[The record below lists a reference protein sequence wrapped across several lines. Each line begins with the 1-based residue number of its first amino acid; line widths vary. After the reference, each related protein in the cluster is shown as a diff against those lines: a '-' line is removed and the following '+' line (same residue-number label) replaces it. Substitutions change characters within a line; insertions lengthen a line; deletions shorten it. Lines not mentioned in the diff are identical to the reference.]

1 MKDQKLYRILLALS
15 CLAVSLVLLHGKVNA
30 SPVGQIEPDFDAID
44 AYVAEQVKNLGIPGL
59 ALGIIQDGEV
69 AHLQGFGVADS
80 SGRSVTPQTPFYIGS
95 VTKSFTALAVMQL
108 VEEGQIDLDAPVQTY
123 LPWWSLADK
132 EASATITVRHLLNQS
147 SGFSTKDG
155 NRFWP
160 SREGLEETLHRL
172 DTLQLTQPVGTTF
185 QYSNIN
191 YMTAGLIVE
200 KVSGQSY
207 ADYVTE
213 HIFEPLG
220 MQHSYAAH
228 NPAQADGLAQGHTY
242 MFGQTFSSDGSMP
255 PSFLPTGFLIT
266 SAEDMTHYLIA
277 HLNEGWYGE
286 NSVLSPQGMAEL
298 HEPAIPVGD
307 HFYAMGW
314 FVGTKDGITFMNHNG
329 DAGRNHA
336 IVTLV
341 EERGFGV
348 VLLANATGFVQ
359 QQQVDELSFMIV
371 SNMVF
376 GTPLEPISLPIGL
389 RLQYWGILLAP
400 LLQVLGMVFVWRKR
414 HSLKALGV
422 VLAVVLNLAVVV
434 VLNKVSLTLITL
446 PSMIKFYPDLG
457 YGLVAIA
464 ILGITASIGSTL
476 VYIKN
481 RGMRKSDRL

>member
-1 MKDQKLYRILLALS
+1 MKCQNYFRILFALS
-15 CLAVSLVLLHGKVNA
+15 CLALALVLMHGNVNA
-30 SPVGQIEPDFDAID
+30 SPLAQTETDFNTID

-59 ALGIIQDGEV
+59 AFGIIQDGQI
-69 AHLQGFGVADS
+69 AHLQGFGIADS
-80 SGRSVTPQTPFYIGS
+80 SGLTVTPQTPFYLGS

-108 VEEGQIDLDAPVQTY
+108 VEEGKIDLDTPVQTY
-123 LPWWSLADK
+123 LPWWSLADE
-132 EASATITVRHLLNQS
+132 EASANITVRHLLNQS

-160 SREGLEETLHRL
+160 SREGLEETLHKL
-172 DTLQLTQPVGTTF
+172 DTLHLTQPVGTTF

-200 KVSGQSY
+200 KVSRQSY

-228 NPAQADGLAQGHTY
+228 DPALADGLAQGHTY
-242 MFGQTFSSDGSMP
+242 MFGQAFASDGPMP
-255 PSFLPTGFLIT
+255 PSFLPTGFLIS

-277 HLNEGWYGE
+277 HLNDGWYGE
-286 NSVLSPQGMAEL
+286 SSVLSPQGIAEL
-298 HEPAIPVGD
+298 HAPAIPVGD

-314 FVGTKDGITFMNHNG
+314 FVGTKDGVTLMNHNG

-359 QQQVDELSFMIV
+359 QQQVDELSYMIV

-376 GTPLEPISLPIGL
+376 GTSLEPIGLPIGL
-389 RLQYWGILLAP
+389 RLQYWGVLLTP
-400 LLQVLGMVFVWRKR
+400 FLQILGMVFVWRKR
-414 HSLKALGV
+414 YGMQAWGA
-422 VLAVVLNLAVVV
+422 VLAVVLNLAVVF
-434 VLNKVSLTLITL
+434 VLYKVSLRIITL
-446 PSMIKFYPDLG
+446 PSMMKFYPDLG
-457 YGLVAIA
+457 YGLAAIA

-476 VYIKN
+476 IYIKN

>member
-1 MKDQKLYRILLALS
+1 MKDRKFFRIFLTIS
-15 CLAVSLVLLHGKVNA
+15 CLALALVLMHGKVNA
-30 SPVGQIEPDFDAID
+30 SLVAQTEPDFNAID

-59 ALGIIQDGEV
+59 AIGIIQDGQI

-80 SGRSVTPQTPFYIGS
+80 SGRRVTPQTPFYIGS

-108 VEEGQIDLDAPVQTY
+108 AEEGKIDLDSPVQTY

-147 SGFSTKDG
+147 SGVSTKDG

-160 SREGLEETLHRL
+160 SREGLEEALHRL
-172 DTLQLTQPVGTTF
+172 DTFQLTQPVGTTF

-228 NPAQADGLAQGHTY
+228 DPALADGLAQGHTY
-242 MFGQTFSSDGSMP
+242 MFGQTFASDGSMP
-255 PSFLPTGFLIT
+255 PSFLPTGLLIT

-277 HLNEGWYGE
+277 HLNEGWFGE
-286 NSVLSPQGMAEL
+286 NSVLSPQGIAEL

-307 HFYAMGW
+307 YFYAMGW
-314 FVGTKDGITFMNHNG
+314 FVGTRDGVRLMNHNG

-336 IVTLV
+336 IVTLA
-341 EERGFGV
+341 EESGFGV

-359 QQQVDELSFMIV
+359 QQQVDELSYMIV

-376 GTPLEPISLPIGL
+376 GTSLEPIGLPIGL
-389 RLQYWGILLAP
+389 RLQYWGVLLTP
-400 LLQVLGMVFVWRKR
+400 FLQILGMVFVWRKR
-414 HSLKALGV
+414 YGMKAWGA
-422 VLAVVLNLAVVV
+422 VLAVVLNLAVVFI
-434 VLNKVSLTLITL
+434 LYQVSLSIITL

-457 YGLVAIA
+457 YGLTAIA
-464 ILGITASIGSTL
+464 ILGITASIGSIL
-476 VYIKN
+476 IYIKN
-481 RGMRKSDRL
+481 RRVRKADRL

>member
-1 MKDQKLYRILLALS
+1 MKDRKCYRIFLALS
-15 CLAVSLVLLHGKVNA
+15 CLTLALVLMNENVNA
-30 SPVGQIEPDFDAID
+30 SPVQQTETDFDAID
-44 AYVAEQVKNLGIPGL
+44 AYVAEEVKNLGIPGL
-59 ALGIIQDGEV
+59 ALGIIQDGQI

-80 SGRSVTPQTPFYIGS
+80 SGTTVTPQTPFYLGS
-95 VTKSFTALAVMQL
+95 VTKSFTALAVLQL
-108 VEEGQIDLDAPVQTY
+108 VEEGKVDLDAPVQTY

-132 EASATITVRHLLNQS
+132 EGSSTITVRHLLNQS
-147 SGFSTKDG
+147 SGVSTKDG

-160 SREGLEETLHRL
+160 SREGLEETLHKL
-172 DTLQLTQPVGTTF
+172 NTIQLTQPVGTTF

-200 KVSGQSY
+200 KASGQSY

-228 NPAQADGLAQGHTY
+228 LPALADGLAQGHNY
-242 MFGQTFSSDGSMP
+242 MFGRTFASDGPMP
-255 PSFLPTGFLIT
+255 PSFLPTGLLIS

-277 HLNEGWYGE
+277 HLNDGWYGE
-286 NSVLSPQGMAEL
+286 NSVLTPQGIAEL
-298 HEPAIPVGD
+298 HERAIPVGE

-314 FVGTKDGITFMNHNG
+314 FVGTKDGVKLMNHNG

-341 EERGFGV
+341 KERGLGV

-359 QQQVDELSFMIV
+359 QQQVDELSLMIV
-371 SNMVF
+371 NNMIF
-376 GTPLEPISLPIGL
+376 DTSLKPIALPLGL
-389 RLQYWGILLAP
+389 RFQYWGVLLTP
-400 LLQVLGMVFVWRKR
+400 LLQILGMVFVWRKR
-414 HSLKALGV
+414 QGMKAWGV
-422 VLAVVLNLAVVV
+422 VLSVVLNLAVVF
-434 VLNKVSLTLITL
+434 VLYKVTLIIITL
-446 PSMIKFYPDLG
+446 PSMIEFYPDLG

-476 VYIKN
+476 IYIKN